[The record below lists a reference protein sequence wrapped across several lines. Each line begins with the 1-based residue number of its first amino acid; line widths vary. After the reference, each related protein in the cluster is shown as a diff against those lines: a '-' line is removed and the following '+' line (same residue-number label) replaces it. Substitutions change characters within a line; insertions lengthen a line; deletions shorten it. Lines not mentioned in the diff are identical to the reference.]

1 MGWDQFLLASSPR
14 ESPKKLV
21 PPRISILLPVRDTN
35 MPMFTSIFSL
45 VMTAEVVDA
54 DLSLNEVDRT
64 DQNRFYA
71 EIRLLELV
79 LIFLIV
85 ALVDDLAK
93 IRP

>member
-1 MGWDQFLLASSPR
+1 
-14 ESPKKLV
+14 
-21 PPRISILLPVRDTN
+21 
-35 MPMFTSIFSL
+35 MFTSIFSL
-45 VMTAEVVDA
+45 VMTVEVVDA